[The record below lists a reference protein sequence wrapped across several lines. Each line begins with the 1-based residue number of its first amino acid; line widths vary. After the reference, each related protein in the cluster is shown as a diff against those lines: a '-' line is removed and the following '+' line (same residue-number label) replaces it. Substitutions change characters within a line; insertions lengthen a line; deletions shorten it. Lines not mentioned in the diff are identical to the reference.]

1 MSSDREPPEEL
12 VCLPFPEAMAL
23 WLLMSDPGETD
34 PSLDLRLLHTLSVA
48 FVLLAF
54 GAVAL
59 LAWFH
64 AA

>member
-1 MSSDREPPEEL
+1 MSGDREPPLEF

-23 WLLMSDPGETD
+23 WLLMSDPRETD
-34 PSLDLRLLHTLSVA
+34 PSLDLRRLHSLSVA

>member
-1 MSSDREPPEEL
+1 MPSDREPPVEL
-12 VCLPFPEAMAL
+12 ICLPFPEAMAL
-23 WLLMSDPGETD
+23 WLLMSDTGEAD
-34 PSLDLRLLHTLSVA
+34 RSLDLRRLHALSVA

-59 LAWFH
+59 LAWFR